1 MAEQDELVTDGGLT
15 IHVHRTGQRFQLSL
29 SGELDLENSTT
40 LDHWLEQAE
49 ASDAAEIVL
58 DLSQLAFID
67 STGLKSI
74 LIAANR
80 SQQDHNR
87 LGVLRGT
94 GQVARLLE
102 LTAID
107 QSLTLLD

>member
-1 MAEQDELVTDGGLT
+1 MAEQDELVADGGLT
-15 IHVHRTGQRFQLSL
+15 IHVRRTGYRFELSL
-29 SGELDLENSTT
+29 AGELDLENAKT

-49 ASDAAEIVL
+49 ETDVAEIVL
-58 DLSQLAFID
+58 DLSHLAFID

-80 SQQDHNR
+80 SRQDHNR
-87 LGVLRGT
+87 LGVLRGD

-107 QSLTLLD
+107 QSLNLLD